1 MRRMLELLLFTVLGT
16 GPAPPPAPATPVP
29 VRHVFVI
36 VLENKSFEQVF
47 GNRPAAPYL
56 ARTLPARGALIP
68 RYYGIGHNS
77 ASNYIA
83 MISGQPPT
91 PASQADCGD
100 PLRSVGPRATAD
112 GIATGDGCLYPRRF
126 RTLADQLTARRLT
139 WRGYMEGI
147 ARNCSSSSKSSAD
160 SRYRR
165 KHNPFVFFRS
175 LRDSGQ
181 CAANDTSLA
190 RLPTDLGSRGRT
202 PNFSFIVPNQCN
214 DAHDSCDANDPDG
227 MKRADRFLRRW
238 VPRILGSP
246 AFRADGLLIVTF
258 DESDADAS
266 ACCGERPGPAARRP
280 GINGSG
286 GGQTGAVLLSP
297 FVAPGTVSA
306 TPYNHYSLLRSI
318 EDLFGLP
325 HLGYAR
331 AAGLASFGGDVFT
344 NAPAARS
351 R

>member
-1 MRRMLELLLFTVLGT
+1 
-16 GPAPPPAPATPVP
+16 
-29 VRHVFVI
+29 
-36 VLENKSFEQVF
+36 
-47 GNRPAAPYL
+47 
-56 ARTLPARGALIP
+56 LPAQGALVS
-68 RYYGIGHNS
+68 RYYGIGHDS

-100 PLRSVGPRATAD
+100 PLKSVGARATAE
-112 GIATGDGCLYPRRF
+112 GIARGNGCVYPRGF
-126 RTLADQLTARRLT
+126 RTLPDQLTGRGLR

-147 ARNCSSSSKSSAD
+147 ARNCSLSSGSSTD
-160 SRYRR
+160 RHYRR

-181 CAANDTSLA
+181 CAANDASLG
-190 RLPTDLGSRGRT
+190 RLPSDLASRGRT

-214 DAHDSCDANDPDG
+214 DAHDSCAGDDPDG
-227 MKRADRFLRRW
+227 MKRADKFLRRW
-238 VPRILGSP
+238 VPRILRSP

-258 DESDADAS
+258 DESDADAG

-280 GINGSG
+280 GITGPG

-297 FVAPGTVSA
+297 FIAPGTVSA

-331 AAGLASFGGDVFT
+331 PGGLATFGTDVFT
-344 NAPAARS
+344 SNPATRK